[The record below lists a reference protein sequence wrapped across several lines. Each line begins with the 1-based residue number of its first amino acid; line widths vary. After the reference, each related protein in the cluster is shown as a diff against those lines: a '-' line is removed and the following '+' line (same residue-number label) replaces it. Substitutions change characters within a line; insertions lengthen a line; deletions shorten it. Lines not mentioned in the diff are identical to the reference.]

1 MESPRHKD
9 DLAPATKAEKVLLPI
24 AFCVATLLVIMV
36 LCARS
41 PVVDNLLTIHGAQ
54 AAEYFK
60 VTSHKSGGK
69 WISTFAP

>member
-9 DLAPATKAEKVLLPI
+9 DLAPATRAEKVLLPI
-24 AFCVATLLVIMV
+24 AFCVATLLVIVV
-36 LCARS
+36 LCAHS

-60 VTSHKSGGK
+60 VASHKTSSK
-69 WISTFAP
+69 

>member
-1 MESPRHKD
+1 MEQPRHKD

-24 AFCVATLLVIMV
+24 AFCIATALVIMV

-60 VTSHKSGGK
+60 SASHKNGDK
-69 WISTFAP
+69 